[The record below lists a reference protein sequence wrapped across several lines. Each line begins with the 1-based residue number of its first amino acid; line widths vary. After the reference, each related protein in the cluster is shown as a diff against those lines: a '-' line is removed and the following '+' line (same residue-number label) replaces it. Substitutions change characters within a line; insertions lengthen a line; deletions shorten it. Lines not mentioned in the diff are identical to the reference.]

1 MKIGLAL
8 GSGAARGWAHI
19 GIIQALEEMGIKI
32 DVVAGCS
39 IGAYVGA
46 AYSSNKLQPLADWAT
61 SLTDWQVLGLM
72 GVGLRK
78 GGLASGQK
86 VFQALEDNFCE
97 AQFEA
102 MSKPFAV
109 VATDLYSGKEVSFMQ
124 GPVGVA
130 VRASCAIPALF
141 PPISYEGRWLVD
153 GAVVNPVPVN
163 LCRQLGADFVFAV
176 NLSADFRPQIE
187 ATFEAEHEEN
197 LERTN
202 AFFSKSQSFVKQF
215 FRSGDKKPI
224 DQQEQQFAQS
234 STESTQN
241 YAEQGNVEIEAENT
255 SQQIVSQAQVEP
267 NINSENEQQVASEQA
282 QVKIE
287 SAPTK
292 QKLKA
297 VQHKTPTMLGVMSSS
312 LDILQ
317 ARVTRSRLAG
327 DPPDVLIEP
336 QLRNFGIM
344 EFHRAE
350 ELIEEGRQSVRR
362 VAEQI
367 KYQLRLS

>member
-46 AYSSNKLQPLADWAT
+46 AYASNKLPEMAEWAE
-61 SLTDWQVLGLM
+61 SLTEWQVLGLM
-72 GVGLRK
+72 GVGLRR

-97 AQFEA
+97 TNFEDLQ
-102 MSKPFAV
+102 KPLGV
-109 VATDLYSGKEVSFMQ
+109 VATDLYSGKEVSFLD
-124 GPVGVA
+124 GSIAPA

-141 PPISYEGRWLVD
+141 PPIYCDGRWLVD

-176 NLSADFRPQIE
+176 NLSADFRPEIQKS
-187 ATFEAEHEEN
+187 FDVEHEHNQEK
-197 LERTN
+197 TN
-202 AFFSKSQSFVKQF
+202 DF
-215 FRSGDKKPI
+215 FRKSHKFMKNWFGGENKDESGE
-224 DQQEQQFAQS
+224 EQQTLADKAAVETEAKLLQTELNEPKLVLS
-234 STESTQN
+234 EDSEVELDSEPEHIEEPTEQTLTSKASLRPMKRSTPS
-241 YAEQGNVEIEAENT
+241 
-255 SQQIVSQAQVEP
+255 
-267 NINSENEQQVASEQA
+267 
-282 QVKIE
+282 
-287 SAPTK
+287 
-292 QKLKA
+292 
-297 VQHKTPTMLGVMSSS
+297 MLGVMSSS

-336 QLRNFGIM
+336 HLRDFGIM
-344 EFHRAE
+344 EFHRAS
-350 ELIEEGRQSVRR
+350 ELIEEGRGSVKR

-367 KYQLRLS
+367 KYQLRMS